1 MRKVKEYKVD
11 KFIENYGE
19 EEINEYIKTND
30 CLIDE
35 ESEIELVSSDD
46 LYNLT
51 DEAFDLFKDEYKEY
65 LDNIS
70 LDEEEEE
77 GWGDI
82 IEKWNNN

>member
-11 KFIENYGE
+11 DFVEKYGE
-19 EEINEYIKTND
+19 EEINEYIKTSD
-30 CLIDE
+30 FFIDDE
-35 ESEIELVSSDD
+35 REIKLVSSDD

-51 DEAFDLFKDEYKEY
+51 NEEFDLFKDEYKEY

-77 GWGDI
+77 AWIDI
-82 IEKWNNN
+82 KEYWDNN